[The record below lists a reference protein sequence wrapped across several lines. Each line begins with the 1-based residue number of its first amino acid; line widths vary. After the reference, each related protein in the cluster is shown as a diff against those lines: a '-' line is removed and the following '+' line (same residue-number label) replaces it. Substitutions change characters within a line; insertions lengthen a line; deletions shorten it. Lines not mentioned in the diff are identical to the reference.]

1 MDKFLSMYL
10 DSPMQSWGYMSKFD
24 RRTSFSCPTKS
35 AIIGMICAAMGIPKS
50 DTDSLAKLAKLDMT
64 VYVFGSEGKNVD
76 RLTDF
81 HTVGGGFDKDRS
93 SYERQS
99 IVRTAKGTPGNTVVT
114 RREYLLDAKFAVILG
129 GDEDLLLKIESAL
142 KNPRWGVWL
151 GRKSC
156 VPAAPVCQGCHNS
169 IEEAVEAAKS
179 AFLKT
184 YGEPCEIRRTISEAA
199 NFADGSDS
207 LMDVPL
213 DFSEGKRTF
222 SMRRISVDYIE
233 RQK

>member
-1 MDKFLSMYL
+1 MKRYLALYL

-35 AIIGMICAAMGIPKS
+35 AIIGMICAAIGIPKS
-50 DTDSLAKLAKLDMT
+50 DTDSLARLAELEMT
-64 VYVFGSEGKNVD
+64 VYTLSLPKKRID

-81 HTVGGGFDKDRS
+81 HTVGGGFDKDKNP
-93 SYERQS
+93 QN
-99 IVRTAKGTPGNTVVT
+99 IVKTAKGKPGNTVVT
-114 RREYLLDAKFAVILG
+114 RREYLLDAKFAVILAG
-129 GDEDLLLKIESAL
+129 EADLLEKIGEAL

-156 VPAAPVCQGCHNS
+156 VPSAPISHGLHVS
-169 IEEAVEAAKS
+169 MEEALEAAKS

-184 YGEPCEIRRTISEAA
+184 YGKPCEIRRTVSEAT

-213 DFSEGKRTF
+213 DFREGKRNF
-222 SMRRISVDYIE
+222 SMRRISYIE